1 MFSSLTAI
9 PNDPILG
16 LMAAFNEDT
25 NPKKIDLGV
34 GVYKD
39 EAGNTPVLKC
49 VKKAEQFCLANE
61 NSKVYLGM
69 AGNVGYNDKIRS
81 IIFGEH
87 QVLAQNRA
95 RTTQTPGGTGAL
107 RVAAEFL
114 RRCKGDATIWVSAPT
129 WANHMALFGA
139 SGLAVKE
146 YPYYDYETRGLQFDN
161 MMAALAE
168 AKAGDIV
175 LLHGC
180 CHNPCGMDLNEAQWH
195 QIADLAVQNGF
206 TPMIDLAYQG
216 FGNSLDQDAQGVRI
230 LADKV
235 DELLVCSSCSKNFGL
250 YRERLGATTI
260 VAKDPAT
267 ADIAHSVMLSVVR
280 GIYSMPPNHG
290 AYVVDTI
297 LSSDELRA
305 MWEQELAEKRDRIN
319 GLRRLLVSK
328 LNAACEGRDFGFIER
343 QHGMFSFLGITPE
356 QVEKLKQDYSIY
368 MVGSS
373 RMNVAGVSQGNID
386 YFAESVA
393 AVLK

>member
-1 MFSSLTAI
+1 MFSSLTAL

-16 LMAAFNEDT
+16 LMAAYIDDP

-61 NSKVYLGM
+61 NSKSYLGM
-69 AGNVGYNDKIRS
+69 AGNLGYNDKIRS
-81 IIFGEH
+81 LILGDSE
-87 QVLAQNRA
+87 VLAQNRA

-114 RRCKGDATIWVSAPT
+114 RRCKGDATIWVSTPT
-129 WANHMALFGA
+129 WANHMALFA
-139 SGLAVKE
+139 AAGLNVKE
-146 YPYYDYETRGLQFDN
+146 YPYYDYETRGLQFDQ
-161 MMAALAE
+161 MMAVLSE
-168 AKAGDIV
+168 VKAGDIV

-180 CHNPCGMDLNEAQWH
+180 CHNPSGMDLNEQQWRAV
-195 QIADLAVQNGF
+195 ADLAAQNGF

-216 FGNSLDQDAQGVRI
+216 FGNGLDIDAQGVRI

-235 DELLVCSSCSKNFGL
+235 DELIVCSSCSKNFGL

-260 VAKDPAT
+260 IGKDAAS

-280 GIYSMPPNHG
+280 GMYSMPPNHG
-290 AYVVDTI
+290 AFVVDTI
-297 LSSDELRA
+297 LSSNELTA
-305 MWEQELAEKRDRIN
+305 MWEQELTEKRDRIN
-319 GLRRLLVSK
+319 GLRRLLVEK
-328 LNAACEGRDFGFIER
+328 LNAAADGYDFGFIER
-343 QHGMFSFLGITPE
+343 QHGMFSFLGITPQ
-356 QVEKLKQDYSIY
+356 QVETLKSDYSIY

-373 RMNVAGVSQGNID
+373 RMNVAGISQTNID
-386 YFAESVA
+386 YFAQSVA
-393 AVLK
+393 EVLK